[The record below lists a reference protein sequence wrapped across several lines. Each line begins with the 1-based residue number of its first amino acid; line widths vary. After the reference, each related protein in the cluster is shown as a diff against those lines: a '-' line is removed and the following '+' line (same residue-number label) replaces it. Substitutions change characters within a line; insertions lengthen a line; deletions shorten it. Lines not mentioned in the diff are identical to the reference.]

1 MLLLPYILLLYIKKM
16 KIEEVYESD
25 LVIKPTKQSIDN
37 VLNVPE
43 PMPNKCSV
51 IFVSGGMGSGK
62 STFIANLFKA
72 TGKNRIY
79 RKVFENV
86 MYATP
91 KEVFDSETDH
101 VFKDHPKVYHD
112 LSQDTFN
119 QIIEQS
125 IATKDDDADSCLV
138 IDDFSEQ
145 LKNKQTE
152 YNLRK
157 LINKHRHYRLNII
170 ISALNQKALAKS
182 LRALIDVVILFK
194 PKSMVETDNFSQEVF
209 GLTKDETK
217 ALFNFV
223 FDKPYNFLMYNA
235 RTHTFYK
242 NFNRLIIHNED

>member
-1 MLLLPYILLLYIKKM
+1 M
-16 KIEEVYESD
+16 KIEEIDKSD
-25 LVIKPTKQSIDN
+25 LVIKPSKQSIDN
-37 VLNVPE
+37 VLDVP
-43 PMPNKCSV
+43 PPFPSKCSV
-51 IFVSGGMGSGK
+51 IFVSGGMGTGK

-79 RKVFENV
+79 RKVFDTV

-91 KEVFDSETDH
+91 KEVFDSEEDH
-101 VFKDHPKVYHD
+101 AFKNHSKVYHD
-112 LSQDTFN
+112 LTQDTFN
-119 QIIEQS
+119 TITELAIK
-125 IATKDDDADSCLV
+125 TKDDEGNSCLC

-157 LINKHRHYRLNII
+157 LINKHRHMKLNII

-182 LRALIDVVILFK
+182 LRSLIDVVILFK
-194 PKSMVETDNFSQEVF
+194 PKSQVEMEGFSQEVF

-217 ALFNFV
+217 ALFSLV
-223 FDKPYNFLMYNA
+223 FDAPYNFLLYNA

-242 NFNRLIIHNED
+242 NFNQLILHSDE

>member
-1 MLLLPYILLLYIKKM
+1 M
-16 KIEEVYESD
+16 KIEEIEQSD
-25 LVIKPTKQSIDN
+25 LVIKPSKQSIDN
-37 VLNVPE
+37 LLDVP
-43 PMPNKCSV
+43 PPFPNKCSV
-51 IFVSGGMGSGK
+51 IFVSGGMGTGK

-79 RKVFENV
+79 RKVFDNV

-91 KEVFDSETDH
+91 KEVFDSEEDH
-101 VFKDHPKVYHD
+101 AFKNHSKVYHD

-119 QIIEQS
+119 TIIEQA
-125 IATKDDDADSCLV
+125 IKTKDDEGNSCLV

-157 LINKHRHYRLNII
+157 LINKHRHMKLNII

-182 LRALIDVVILFK
+182 LRSLIDVVILFK
-194 PKSMVETDNFSQEVF
+194 PKSMVETENFSQEVF
-209 GLTKDETK
+209 GLTKEETK
-217 ALFNFV
+217 ALFKFV
-223 FDKPYNFLMYNA
+223 YDAPYNFLMYNS

-242 NFNRLIIHNED
+242 NFNQLLFTDE

>member
-1 MLLLPYILLLYIKKM
+1 M
-16 KIEEVYESD
+16 KIEEVEESD
-25 LVIKPTKQSIDN
+25 LVIKPSKQSIDN
-37 VLNVPE
+37 VLDVPP

-51 IFVSGGMGSGK
+51 IFVSGGMGTGK

-91 KEVFDSETDH
+91 KEVFDSEEDH
-101 VFKDHPKVYHD
+101 AFKNHPKVFHD
-112 LSQDTFN
+112 LTQDTFDT
-119 QIIEQS
+119 ISEQS
-125 IATKDDDADSCLV
+125 IKTKDDGGNSCLC
-138 IDDFSEQ
+138 IDDFSEE
-145 LKNKQTE
+145 LKKKQTE
-152 YNLRK
+152 FNLRK
-157 LINKHRHYRLNII
+157 LINKHRHMKLNIV

-194 PKSMVETDNFSQEVF
+194 PKSMVETENFSQEVF

-217 ALFNFV
+217 ALFDFV

-242 NFNRLIIHNED
+242 NFNRLLLHNE

>member
-1 MLLLPYILLLYIKKM
+1 M
-16 KIEEVYESD
+16 KIEEIDASS

-37 VLNVPE
+37 ILDVP
-43 PMPNKCSV
+43 PPFPNKCSV
-51 IFVSGGMGSGK
+51 IFVSGGMGTGK

-91 KEVFDSETDH
+91 KEVFDSESEH
-101 VFKDHPKVYHD
+101 VFKNHPKVFHD

-119 QIIEQS
+119 EIIEKS
-125 IATKDDDADSCLV
+125 IATKDDDGDSCL
-138 IDDFSEQ
+138 ILDDFSEQ

-194 PKSMVETDNFSQEVF
+194 PKSMVETENFSQEVF

-217 ALFNFV
+217 ALFEFV
-223 FDKPYNFLMYNA
+223 YDKPYNFLMYNS

-242 NFNRLIIHNED
+242 NFNQLKLYTDE

>member
-1 MLLLPYILLLYIKKM
+1 M
-16 KIEEVYESD
+16 KIEEIEQSD

-37 VLNVPE
+37 ILDVPA

-51 IFVSGGMGSGK
+51 IFVSGGMGTGK

-91 KEVFDSETDH
+91 LEVFESEENH
-101 VFKDHPKVYHD
+101 VFKGHHSLFHD
-112 LSQDTFN
+112 LNQDTFDK
-119 QIIEQS
+119 IYDQS
-125 IATKDDDADSCLV
+125 IATKNDGGNSCLV

-145 LKNKQTE
+145 LKNKKTE

-157 LINKHRHYRLNII
+157 LINKHRHMKLNII

-194 PKSMVETDNFSQEVF
+194 PKSMVETENFTQEVF
-209 GLTKDETK
+209 GLTKEETK
-217 ALFNFV
+217 ALFNYV
-223 FDKPYNFLMYNA
+223 YDEPYNFLMYNA

-242 NFNRLIIHNED
+242 NFNRLIIKDEE

>member
-1 MLLLPYILLLYIKKM
+1 M
-16 KIEEVYESD
+16 KIEEIEQSD
-25 LVIKPTKQSIDN
+25 LVIKPSKQSIDN
-37 VLNVPE
+37 VLDVP
-43 PMPNKCSV
+43 PPFPNKCSV
-51 IFVSGGMGSGK
+51 IFVSGGMGTGK

-79 RKVFENV
+79 RKVFDNV

-91 KEVFDSETDH
+91 KEVFDSEEDH
-101 VFKDHPKVYHD
+101 AFKNHSKVYHD

-119 QIIEQS
+119 TIIEQA
-125 IATKDDDADSCLV
+125 IKTKDDEGNSCLC

-157 LINKHRHYRLNII
+157 LINKHRHMKLNIV

-182 LRALIDVVILFK
+182 LRSLIDVVILFK
-194 PKSMVETDNFSQEVF
+194 PKSMVETENFSQEVF
-209 GLTKDETK
+209 GLTKEETK
-217 ALFNFV
+217 ALFKFV
-223 FDKPYNFLMYNA
+223 YDAPYNFLMYNA

-242 NFNRLIIHNED
+242 NFNQLLFTDE

>member
-1 MLLLPYILLLYIKKM
+1 M
-16 KIEEVYESD
+16 KIEEIEHSD

-37 VLNVPE
+37 VLDVPA
-43 PMPNKCSV
+43 PFPNRCSV
-51 IFVSGGMGSGK
+51 IFVSGGMGTGK

-79 RKVFENV
+79 RKVFESV
-86 MYATP
+86 IYATP
-91 KEVFDSETDH
+91 KEVFDSEEDH
-101 VFKDHPKVYHD
+101 VFKNHQKVYHD
-112 LSQDTFN
+112 LTQDTFN
-119 QIIEQS
+119 KITEQA
-125 IATKDDDADSCLV
+125 IATKNDEGNSCLV

-152 YNLRK
+152 FNLRK
-157 LINKHRHYRLNII
+157 LINKHRHMKLNII

-194 PKSMVETDNFSQEVF
+194 PKSMVETENFSQEVF

-217 ALFNFV
+217 ALFDFV
-223 FDKPYNFLMYNA
+223 FDAPYNFLMYNS

-242 NFNRLIIHNED
+242 NFNRLILHTE

>member
-1 MLLLPYILLLYIKKM
+1 M
-16 KIEEVYESD
+16 KIEEVHESD
-25 LVIKPTKQSIDN
+25 LVIKPQKQSIDKS
-37 VLNVPE
+37 LGVP
-43 PMPNKCSV
+43 PPFPDKCSV
-51 IFVSGGMGSGK
+51 ILVSGPMGSGK
-62 STFIANLFKA
+62 SSFIANLFKA

-79 RKVFENV
+79 RKVFESV
-86 MYATP
+86 YYVTP
-91 KEVFDSETDH
+91 KEVFDSEDDH
-101 VFKDHPKVYHD
+101 VFKDHSKVYHD

-125 IATKDDDADSCLV
+125 IATKNDDGDNCLV

-170 ISALNQKALAKS
+170 LSMLNQKSLAKS

-194 PKSMVETDNFSQEVF
+194 PKSMVETENFSQEVF

-223 FDKPYNFLMYNA
+223 YDKPYNFLMYNA